1 MKVKQ
6 VSIFVEN
13 HKGALL
19 DIISILGN
27 NNIDIKALCIADTV
41 DYGVLRLIVDKPNEA
56 LSLLKENRYVVKI
69 NDVIAIKIS
78 NEPGGLMDALK
89 VLDEANLN
97 VSYLYAFIGSYVN
110 YASVMLKVEDE
121 DKAIELFKKNNI
133 KLLSDEDLIKKD

>member
-97 VSYLYAFIGSYVN
+97 VSYLYAFIGSYGN

>member
-19 DIISILGN
+19 DIISILGE

-78 NEPGGLMDALK
+78 NEPGGLKDALK
-89 VLDEANLN
+89 VLDAANLN
-97 VSYLYAFIGSYVN
+97 VAYLYAFIGSYGN

-121 DKAIELFKKNNI
+121 DKAIELFKKHNI